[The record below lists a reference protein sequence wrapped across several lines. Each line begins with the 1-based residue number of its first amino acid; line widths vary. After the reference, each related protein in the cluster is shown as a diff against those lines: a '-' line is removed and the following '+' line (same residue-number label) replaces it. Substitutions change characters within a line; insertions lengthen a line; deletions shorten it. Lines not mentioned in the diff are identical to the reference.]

1 MSNNRGMR
9 TLQQLRDLLAD
20 MNIQALAAA
29 SGVNAKTIYR
39 INKRHEY
46 MPGAGT
52 VEKLSEAIDR
62 MAVANSRKVSQ

>member
-1 MSNNRGMR
+1 MR
-9 TLQQLRDLLAD
+9 TLQQLRELLAD

-39 INKRHEY
+39 INKRPDY
-46 MPGAGT
+46 MPGVGT

-62 MAVANSRKVSQ
+62 MAVANSRKAS